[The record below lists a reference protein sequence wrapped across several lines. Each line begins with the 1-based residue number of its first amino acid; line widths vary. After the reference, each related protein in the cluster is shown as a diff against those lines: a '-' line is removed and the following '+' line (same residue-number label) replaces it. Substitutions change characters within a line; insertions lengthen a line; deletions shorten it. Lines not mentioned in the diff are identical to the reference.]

1 MALITDYEGT
11 QYDWPTIQNLMG
23 KILPNLDPNR
33 LSGGAFGTGG
43 QSIGFNFDEASRYL
57 GRAPTTREQIAL
69 DMARQLAKSNV
80 LDISQLSLGQ
90 YTPPPLELESG
101 FREDGPRSAVFAN
114 GNLLGSSIIPGS
126 NFFGATYTGPG
137 GTSYNVSIDPATG
150 KPVFYTEKI
159 DTSDKDAL
167 KALAVFGALAGGA
180 SLLGGLGGGTAA
192 GAGAAGAGATGAG
205 AAGAGLTAAEIAALA
220 DVGMG
225 LNTSALAGSTAL
237 GSGAFLGEGIASN
250 IPQWDIAF
258 GDALLSNGYGLSP
271 SVLTGPEAL
280 SGIDAMIAAGE
291 GIVPITA
298 EQVATT
304 GLTAAE
310 SAALGSGIG
319 LSGGTG
325 LLSGA
330 SNYLKDPK
338 NLANLA
344 KLGINLA
351 SLGGAANMFGA
362 GNAEVGSIP
371 TQGMPV
377 NTPEYYQAVQGF
389 LNQYLPGQM
398 PNQAGYLADWY
409 GGTGTFG
416 GTGVVGGVRPPVPLR
431 PSVPPRPPVKMIPG
445 LDAGQSARYAQLSPE
460 DQKKYLALAGAY
472 NAPGDAASDA
482 ALVREVMRSS
492 GLDIN
497 AVAELAGVDPQ
508 MVTSYLGQEG
518 LTPAQLAQ
526 YQSLGYGGQN
536 IYKNLVGAYQSSGTV
551 QEDAQQVL
559 QVMQE
564 NKLTPADLA
573 IITGIPVGEI
583 NAYLAQATPTST
595 PASSGG
601 GMMSG
606 GAGVDYSDYISFAPE
621 ATVESMGYTRNPAD
635 IANAYREAIAAGMNE
650 LQFIQA
656 ARDLGYTDA
665 ELLAAQNSLLGK

>member
-23 KILPNLDPNR
+23 QILPNLDPNR

-192 GAGAAGAGATGAG
+192 GAGAAGAGAAG
-205 AAGAGLTAAEIAALA
+205 VGAGLTGAELAIA
-220 DVGMG
+220 
-225 LNTSALAGSTAL
+225 
-237 GSGAFLGEGIASN
+237 LGEGLIPIASTAGQAGVVGAN
-250 IPQWDIAF
+250 L
-258 GDALLSNGYGLSP
+258 GALGAGIGLGGAA
-271 SVLTGPEAL
+271 VGGTGAL

-298 EQVATT
+298 EQVATA

-431 PSVPPRPPVKMIPG
+431 PSMPPRPPVKMIPG

-536 IYKNLVGAYQSSGTV
+536 IYKNLVGAYQSPGTV

-665 ELLAAQNSLLGK
+665 ELLAAQNILLGR

>member
-23 KILPNLDPNR
+23 QILPNLDPNR

-101 FREDGPRSAVFAN
+101 FREDGLRSAVFAN

-137 GTSYNVSIDPATG
+137 GTAYNVSIDPATG
-150 KPVFYTEKI
+150 KPVFYTEQI

-192 GAGAAGAGATGAG
+192 GAGAAGTT
-205 AAGAGLTAAEIAALA
+205 AAGLGPIELA
-220 DVGMG
+220 
-225 LNTSALAGSTAL
+225 
-237 GSGAFLGEGIASN
+237 
-250 IPQWDIAF
+250 
-258 GDALLSNGYGLSP
+258 
-271 SVLTGPEAL
+271 
-280 SGIDAMIAAGE
+280 IAAGE
-291 GIVPITA
+291 GIVPLTA
-298 EQVATT
+298 AQTATT
-304 GLTAAE
+304 GLTAAQLG
-310 SAALGSGIG
+310 ALGSGIG

-325 LLSGA
+325 LLSSV
-330 SNYLKDPK
+330 SNYLTDPK
-338 NLANLA
+338 NAKTIADLARA
-344 KLGINLA
+344 GINLA

-389 LNQYLPGQM
+389 LNQYLPDQM

-416 GTGVVGGVRPPVPLR
+416 GTGVAGGVRPPVPLR

-536 IYKNLVGAYQSSGTV
+536 IYKNLVGAYQSPGTV

-573 IITGIPVGEI
+573 IITGIPEKEI
-583 NAYLAQATPTST
+583 NAYLAQATTETPSMMAGPIEVDTAPSAPTYT
-595 PASSGG
+595 TQDIVKAYQQAVIGG
-601 GMMSG
+601 GMSEAQFVQQAMNM
-606 GAGVDYSDYISFAPE
+606 GVSPS
-621 ATVESMGYTRNPAD
+621 
-635 IANAYREAIAAGMNE
+635 
-650 LQFIQA
+650 
-656 ARDLGYTDA
+656 
-665 ELLAAQNSLLGK
+665 ELLAAQSVLLGR

>member
-23 KILPNLDPNR
+23 QILPNLDPNR

-137 GTSYNVSIDPATG
+137 GTAYNVSIDPATG
-150 KPVFYTEKI
+150 KPVFYTEQI

-192 GAGAAGAGATGAG
+192 GAGAVGTT
-205 AAGAGLTAAEIAALA
+205 AAGLGPIELA
-220 DVGMG
+220 
-225 LNTSALAGSTAL
+225 
-237 GSGAFLGEGIASN
+237 
-250 IPQWDIAF
+250 
-258 GDALLSNGYGLSP
+258 
-271 SVLTGPEAL
+271 
-280 SGIDAMIAAGE
+280 IAAGE
-291 GIVPITA
+291 GIVPLTA
-298 EQVATT
+298 AQTATT
-304 GLTAAE
+304 GLTAAQLG
-310 SAALGSGIG
+310 ALGSGIG

-325 LLSGA
+325 LLSSV
-330 SNYLKDPK
+330 SNYLTDPK
-338 NLANLA
+338 NAKTIADLARA
-344 KLGINLA
+344 GINLA

-377 NTPEYYQAVQGF
+377 NTPEYYQAVQGY
-389 LNQYLPGQM
+389 LNKYLPSAM
-398 PNQAGYLADWY
+398 PNQDEYLASWY
-409 GGTGTFG
+409 GGGTPTSIG
-416 GTGVVGGVRPPVPLR
+416 GLMQPTVPK
-431 PSVPPRPPVKMIPG
+431 PPVKLIPG
-445 LDAGQSARYAQLSPE
+445 LDEGQSARYAELSPE

-497 AVAELAGVDPQ
+497 AVAALAGVDPQ

-526 YQSLGYGGQN
+526 YQSLGYGGQD
-536 IYKNLVGAYQSSGTV
+536 IYKDLVGAYQAPGTV

-573 IITGIPVGEI
+573 IITGIPEKEI
-583 NAYLAQATPTST
+583 NAYLAQATTETPSMMAGPIEVDTAPSAPTYT
-595 PASSGG
+595 TQDIVKAYQQAVIGG
-601 GMMSG
+601 GMSEAQFVQQAMNM
-606 GAGVDYSDYISFAPE
+606 GVSPS
-621 ATVESMGYTRNPAD
+621 
-635 IANAYREAIAAGMNE
+635 
-650 LQFIQA
+650 
-656 ARDLGYTDA
+656 
-665 ELLAAQNSLLGK
+665 ELLAAQSVLLGR

>member
-23 KILPNLDPNR
+23 QILPNLDPNR

-225 LNTSALAGSTAL
+225 LNTSALAGVGGLGSVGAL
-237 GSGAFLGEGIASN
+237 GQGAWLGEGVASGIVPWEIAY
-250 IPQWDIAF
+250 
-258 GDALLSNGYGLSP
+258 GDALLAGGAGL
-271 SVLTGPEAL
+271 E
-280 SGIDAMIAAGE
+280 AAGAA
-291 GIVPITA
+291 GA
-298 EQVATT
+298 AGAGGAT
-304 GLTAAE
+304 G
-310 SAALGSGIG
+310 ALGSF
-319 LSGGTG
+319 LS
-325 LLSGA
+325 
-330 SNYLKDPK
+330 NPK

-389 LNQYLPGQM
+389 LNQYLPDQM

-416 GTGVVGGVRPPVPLR
+416 GTGVAGGVRPPVPLR

-482 ALVREVMRSS
+482 ALVLEYMRSS

-497 AVAELAGVDPQ
+497 AIAALAGVDPQ

-536 IYKNLVGAYQSSGTV
+536 IYKNLVGAYQSPGTV

-583 NAYLAQATPTST
+583 NAYLAQATTETPSMMAGPIEVDTAPSAPTFT
-595 PASSGG
+595 TQDIVNAYQQEVIGG
-601 GMMSG
+601 GMSEAQFVQQAMNM
-606 GAGVDYSDYISFAPE
+606 GVSPS
-621 ATVESMGYTRNPAD
+621 
-635 IANAYREAIAAGMNE
+635 
-650 LQFIQA
+650 
-656 ARDLGYTDA
+656 
-665 ELLAAQNSLLGK
+665 ELLTAQSVLLGR